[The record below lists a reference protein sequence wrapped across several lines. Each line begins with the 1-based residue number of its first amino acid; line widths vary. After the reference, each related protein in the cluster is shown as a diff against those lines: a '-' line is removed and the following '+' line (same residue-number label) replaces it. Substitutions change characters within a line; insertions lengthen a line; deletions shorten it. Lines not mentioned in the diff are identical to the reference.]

1 MDEITNQ
8 VARQYTEYAYPP
20 PVGDLTTVTASM
32 RAGIHCDPG
41 LYGPLLW
48 PEGRAVE
55 GLDILVAGCGTF
67 QAAAVAF
74 HNPTCRVVGVDL
86 SPASL
91 GHHAFLREKHGL
103 SNLELFQG
111 DIREVAD
118 LGRSFD
124 YVVSTGVLHHLP
136 DPSAGLAAL
145 RATLRPGG
153 AMFLMV
159 YGATLRAG
167 VYMLQ
172 DSFRRMGLTI
182 HDAPK
187 VRAMLEALPS
197 HHFIHAY
204 LKVAPDLG
212 HDVGIVDTFLHPQ
225 DVAYDVPG
233 LLARVRGAGLEFQGW
248 AQNHI
253 YYPQSLVR
261 EPALAITQGLPDEEQ
276 WAVVEKLLCVAG
288 THSFVCRHPGEARR
302 PGFGAEAL
310 ALRPS
315 LRPDAAVTGE
325 NQIQIG
331 AALYHPTQA
340 ELTVLR
346 LATGEATIA
355 QIMDAPAFAAFPAAE
370 REAYGRSAF
379 ERLWKIGAVFLGV

>member
-1 MDEITNQ
+1 MDEITNK

-20 PVGDLTTVTASM
+20 PPDDLTATASM
-32 RAGIHCDPG
+32 RPGIYCDPG

-67 QAAAVAF
+67 QAAVLAF
-74 HNPTCRVVGVDL
+74 HNPTCRVVGIDL

-91 GHHAFLREKHGL
+91 GHHAYLREKHEL
-103 SNLELFQG
+103 SNPELFQG
-111 DIREVAD
+111 DIHEVGG

-136 DPSAGLAAL
+136 DPSVGLAAL
-145 RATLRPGG
+145 RDTLRPGG

-159 YGATLRAG
+159 YGATLRTG

-172 DSFRRMGLTI
+172 DAFRRMGLTMD
-182 HDAPK
+182 DAPK

-212 HDVGIVDTFLHPQ
+212 HDVGVVDTFLHPQ
-225 DVAYDVPG
+225 DAAYDVPG
-233 LLARVRGAGLEFQGW
+233 LLAWVRGAGLEFQGW

-261 EPALAITQGLPDEEQ
+261 GPAVEITQALPDEEQ

-302 PGFGAEAL
+302 PGFGAEGL
-310 ALRPS
+310 SLRPL
-315 LRPDAAVTGE
+315 LRPDAVITAN
-325 NQIQIG
+325 NQLEIG
-331 AALYHPTQA
+331 KALYDPTQA
-340 ELTVLR
+340 ELAVIR
-346 LATGEATIA
+346 LATGAATIA
-355 QIMDAPAFAAFPAAE
+355 EIMDDPAFAAFPAE
-370 REAYGRSAF
+370 QREAYGRSTF